1 MPKHPSGG
9 EHLFVSDPSRI
20 LAHDFPREEPEMT
33 SPRTP
38 ESDAASPAT
47 ISCIEPDCDRPVVH
61 SAVRCRVHLAEAL
74 QSEGET
80 IPFEDPE
87 LAGMLAAAIQI
98 VRTALAGLPQELL
111 SPSAPAS
118 RIDMYAVLDPA
129 AGWELAQMALDLL
142 GTHLSDTPPFG
153 GMILSAPTEFMSKVL
168 LRLQVAVPGPAADEL
183 LPRLRFAMEAMVRE
197 VVGPDV
203 WVDVQPAEE
212 SDGPA
217 P

>member
-1 MPKHPSGG
+1 
-9 EHLFVSDPSRI
+9 
-20 LAHDFPREEPEMT
+20 MT

-38 ESDAASPAT
+38 ESGAASPAT
-47 ISCIEPDCDRPVVH
+47 ISCIEPDCERPVVH

-118 RIDMYAVLDPA
+118 RTCTPCSTRPPNGSSLRWRWTFWGPISP
-129 AGWELAQMALDLL
+129 
-142 GTHLSDTPPFG
+142 THHRSG
-153 GMILSAPTEFMSKVL
+153 A
-168 LRLQVAVPGPAADEL
+168 
-183 LPRLRFAMEAMVRE
+183 
-197 VVGPDV
+197 
-203 WVDVQPAEE
+203 
-212 SDGPA
+212 
-217 P
+217 